1 MPPALIFVYGTLK
14 SGYRNAHLNAGVRRV
29 GEFRTRSR
37 LPLLL
42 LGDGCVPCLVL
53 LPGSGHQVLGE
64 VYEVDEDAVS
74 TMDTL
79 ERLGEPAG
87 YLRVD
92 IEIERFD
99 DGRSDVIAAQAYVKP
114 PDRITFENRRI
125 GPLIEYTPEHALRF
139 RW

>member
-1 MPPALIFVYGTLK
+1 MPPVLVFVYGTLK
-14 SGYRNAHLNAGVRRV
+14 SGYRNAHLNAGVRLV

-42 LGDGCVPCLVL
+42 LGKGCVPCLVL

-64 VYEVDEDAVS
+64 VYEVDEDAIA

-99 DGRSDVIAAQAYVKP
+99 DGRSDVFTAQGYVKS
-114 PDRITFENRRI
+114 PDRIATETRRI